1 MKFRWFFKLKNNIM
15 DKFSLELYGI
25 TRTQALQEGICVRC
39 KKPALKNCQTEAG
52 RKEFQISGLCELC
65 FDKLTSEEGAYKNA
79 N

>member
-1 MKFRWFFKLKNNIM
+1 MPNNIL
-15 DKFSLELYGI
+15 DKFSLKLHGI
-25 TRTQALQEGICVRC
+25 TLTRALQEGICVRC
-39 KKPALKNCQTEAG
+39 KKPVLERCYSEAG

>member
-1 MKFRWFFKLKNNIM
+1 MPTLWEIPKNNNII
-15 DKFSLELYGI
+15 DKFSFELFGI

-52 RKEFQISGLCELC
+52 KKEFKISGLCELC
-65 FDKLTSEEGAYKNA
+65 FDEITSEEGEENE